1 MNNTYPIYKT
11 GYMHSFI
18 CRNEDLSYWD
28 IGRFYIY
35 LSLNE
40 QFIGLFETYFCSA
53 TQEKYI
59 VFNGGRIYLS
69 QIKQST
75 KFPNLKNKLN
85 TTMATTK
92 ANQLLTSA
100 KSVEERANKF
110 ETSIKRNIQK
120 KVLDPLLEQIEAKED
135 ELYEL
140 ENFSETKSLSQAE
153 CQEKFEKII
162 QIEFDITCL
171 KAELQKKQET
181 FDKYFTVQ

>member
-1 MNNTYPIYKT
+1 MANDYPIYKT
-11 GYMHSFI
+11 EYIYPFAYKKE
-18 CRNEDLSYWD
+18 NLSYWD
-28 IGRFYIY
+28 NGRFYIY
-35 LSLNE
+35 LSLNG
-40 QFIGLFETYFCSA
+40 QFIGLFQRYVNIKIGKKF
-53 TQEKYI
+53 I
-59 VFNGGRIYLS
+59 HFNESIIYLS
-69 QIKQST
+69 NIKQST

-162 QIEFDITCL
+162 QIKFDITCL

-181 FDKYFTVQ
+181 FDEYFTVQ

>member
-1 MNNTYPIYKT
+1 MANDYPIYKT
-11 GYMHSFI
+11 EYIYPFAYKK
-18 CRNEDLSYWD
+18 EDLSYWD
-28 IGRFYIY
+28 NGRFYIY
-35 LSLNE
+35 LSLNDR
-40 QFIGLFETYFCSA
+40 FIGLFQRYVNIKIG
-53 TQEKYI
+53 EKFI
-59 VFNGGRIYLS
+59 HFNESIIYLS

-140 ENFSETKSLSQAE
+140 EN
-153 CQEKFEKII
+153 C
-162 QIEFDITCL
+162 
-171 KAELQKKQET
+171 
-181 FDKYFTVQ
+181 